1 MMNGILILCLCGLI
15 PFFDGE
21 QERAKKQKTT
31 VATVARARMRA
42 ARTVREITQKGIQT
56 CPRCDAFL
64 DTSKEFRDY
73 VETLFASCRKEDE
86 TAVVSDTI
94 EADTA
99 EAVAVAEAAAKS
111 VEAEAADGGEMVAI
125 DLTEYPATGDGTET
139 AIAVSESD
147 LANPDVV
154 IGVPE
159 ATPSETSS
167 DAAQGST
174 SDTDEAAQEAAAT
187 GSAAQDYPTVAVAN
201 GVEVDDALG
210 YEAAGCFKNIAVA
223 AEKAYEIIYDFRITD
238 FQRHDN
244 QTASLTVSVSNA
256 QDIASFY
263 IGTKLTLYAI
273 HADHSRTALATWSC
287 MENDLN
293 TATFEN
299 IPLGDAPQLLLV
311 VCASPPIYV
320 ETVEDSGDES
330 GTESA
335 ATESLPAN
343 DSGDEAT
350 SLPAA
355 DAEDPPAAN
364 AEETPPLIN
373 DDLYEP
379 PDVPILPAD
388 EDVWGELIGSG
399 DMPLLPGEPI
409 IDDSLIAR

>member
-139 AIAVSESD
+139 AI
-147 LANPDVV
+147 PDVV

-364 AEETPPLIN
+364 ADETPPLIN

-379 PDVPILPAD
+379 PDVPILPID